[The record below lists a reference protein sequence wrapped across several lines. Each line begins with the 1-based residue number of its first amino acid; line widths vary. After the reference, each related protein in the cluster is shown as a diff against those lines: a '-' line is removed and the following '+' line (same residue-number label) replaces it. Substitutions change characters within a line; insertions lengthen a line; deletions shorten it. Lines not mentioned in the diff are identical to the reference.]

1 MLETTLKI
9 KTNGST
15 TLVLSSMTKENFK
28 QIVQKELEKIVD
40 SVSENTEIFDV
51 KIHFFSE
58 YVNESVS
65 INLK

>member
-28 QIVQKELEKIVD
+28 QIVQKELEKIID

-58 YVNESVS
+58 HVNESVS

>member
-15 TLVLSSMTKENFK
+15 TLVLSSITKENFK